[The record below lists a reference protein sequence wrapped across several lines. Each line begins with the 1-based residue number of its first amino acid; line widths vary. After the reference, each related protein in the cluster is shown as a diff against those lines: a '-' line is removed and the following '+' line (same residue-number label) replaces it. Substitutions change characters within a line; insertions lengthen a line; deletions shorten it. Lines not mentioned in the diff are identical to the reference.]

1 MVPGELQ
8 KSEWFKIVN
17 GKVIRPTNVT
27 YTCTKPTFRMLDFG
41 VVTHDADLLITQMK
55 GDDCGP
61 WTAHYGL
68 VIVLSG
74 KPQLAQE
81 RTMRMPKVFVHPR
94 GVQRKPGP
102 PRKQSRKKGA
112 RAQQAPLRTEVS
124 TSCPE
129 MFVPRR
135 RATGK
140 GPFPLH
146 YLLSDPDFEDF
157 ESTASGEPS
166 KPGEDSSGPDMD
178 DEGVVRPP
186 RRAKSHFQQL
196 ANEQRREQS
205 RFQQV
210 SSSWSKDERTS
221 CGVLFTQI
229 RW

>member
-1 MVPGELQ
+1 MGRGRLIMAWLSSCLANHNLPKNAPCACLKFLSTPGG
-8 KSEWFKIVN
+8 SRGSRV
-17 GKVIRPTNVT
+17 R
-27 YTCTKPTFRMLDFG
+27 
-41 VVTHDADLLITQMK
+41 
-55 GDDCGP
+55 
-61 WTAHYGL
+61 
-68 VIVLSG
+68 
-74 KPQLAQE
+74 LASNPARRE
-81 RTMRMPKVFVHPR
+81 
-94 GVQRKPGP
+94 PGP
-102 PRKQSRKKGA
+102 SRPRSA
-112 RAQQAPLRTEVS
+112 LRFPTLALRC
-124 TSCPE
+124 SCPG
-129 MFVPRR
+129 VGPRAR
-135 RATGK
+135 GL
-140 GPFPLH
+140 FPPR

-205 RFQQV
+205 RVQQV